1 MGESAMKQ
9 AFSVFTQHKAF
20 AILFLREIIVYIRTY
35 KNFMIKF
42 IGEF

>member
-1 MGESAMKQ
+1 MGENAMKQ
-9 AFSVFTQHKAF
+9 AFSVFIQHKAF
-20 AILFLREIIVYIRTY
+20 AIFLREIRVYIRAY

>member
-1 MGESAMKQ
+1 MGENAMKQ
-9 AFSVFTQHKAF
+9 AFSVFIQHKAF
-20 AILFLREIIVYIRTY
+20 AIFLREIIVYIRTY

>member
-1 MGESAMKQ
+1 LQS
-9 AFSVFTQHKAF
+9 
-20 AILFLREIIVYIRTY
+20 FLREIIVYIRTY

>member
-1 MGESAMKQ
+1 MKKV
-9 AFSVFTQHKAF
+9 FSVFIQHKAF
-20 AILFLREIIVYIRTY
+20 AIFLREIIVYIRTY